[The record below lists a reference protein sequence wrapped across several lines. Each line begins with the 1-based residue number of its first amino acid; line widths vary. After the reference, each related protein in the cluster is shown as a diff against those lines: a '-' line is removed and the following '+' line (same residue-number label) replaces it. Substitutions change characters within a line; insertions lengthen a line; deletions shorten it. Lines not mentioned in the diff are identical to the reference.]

1 MGTIWL
7 PRVLGLQDELFMYLQ
22 SFAENRC
29 CVQDEGKRGVISM
42 TYSNHSY
49 ILKLIY
55 CIVIIKNEVTR

>member
-29 CVQDEGKRGVISM
+29 CVQDEGKRGVI
-42 TYSNHSY
+42 
-49 ILKLIY
+49 
-55 CIVIIKNEVTR
+55 